1 MHYNI
6 ESSVTTLG
14 KLRYTSRLCVLVFV
28 YFSLVD
34 IRTISDDYNIAV
46 YTHRDFYAT
55 KFKVTPI
62 FLKFELNDHSEII
75 TGMYTTVFKKFTDKK
90 LNGSMINAVDGT
102 QSRSALANAFSR
114 ISGVIDLIK
123 EKLIQRSDNDFN
135 AYARKA
141 FGAL

>member
-1 MHYNI
+1 M
-6 ESSVTTLG
+6 
-14 KLRYTSRLCVLVFV
+14 
-28 YFSLVD
+28 D

-75 TGMYTTVFKKFTDKK
+75 TGMYTTGFKKFTGKK
-90 LNGSMINAVDGT
+90 LNRSMINAADRA
-102 QSRSALANAFSR
+102 QSRSALANTFFR
-114 ISGVIDLIK
+114 ISGEIDLIK

-135 AYARKA
+135 AYAHKVL
-141 FGAL
+141 GHCKIVYEVITVQKLSYS